1 MRVFCLIAFAWVY
14 PAALAETSCKRRR
27 KSEEGRATLSRQQP
41 TLMKQDHWRS
51 NQDYTHLHDLS
62 CPYRRGGKRQAMAYT
77 ADGSLT
83 IRYHGHV
90 QENSIRGH
98 LSRLQSHHGMNVSEQ
113 DVLWHPELFIGY
125 QLPGPLATET
135 LSYLQS
141 LPGVLSISRSRR
153 FVATSQPS
161 FPVPWG
167 LDRLDQQHLPLDGRY
182 ETMYN
187 GSGVNVFVVDSGID
201 TTHVEFVPDKSTTI
215 SRSDSGDGGAFTVP
229 SPSYP
234 RQVRNVF
241 DRYKEDSGEQ
251 PGVNN
256 DYVGHGTHVSGTI
269 GGKNVGVAKGV
280 NIYGVR
286 VLSQYGEGSDFDIM
300 SGLSYVYKWHLAQQK
315 LAATT
320 TDTDTTA
327 TTSTTTSATASP
339 SPRVLTVISM
349 SLGGVC
355 TDYADCQADML
366 VQVTPLPPVTNIYPL
381 TTPID
386 GLLLV
391 TTLPRTIKIILL
403 SNEVIY
409 DMWNLICDIWSVKCG
424 M

>member
-1 MRVFCLIAFAWVY
+1 
-14 PAALAETSCKRRR
+14 
-27 KSEEGRATLSRQQP
+27 
-41 TLMKQDHWRS
+41 
-51 NQDYTHLHDLS
+51 
-62 CPYRRGGKRQAMAYT
+62 
-77 ADGSLT
+77 
-83 IRYHGHV
+83 
-90 QENSIRGH
+90 
-98 LSRLQSHHGMNVSEQ
+98 MNVSEQ
-113 DVLWHPELFIGY
+113 DILWHPELFIGY

-153 FVATSQPS
+153 FVATSQPL

-201 TTHVEFVPDKSTTI
+201 TTHVEFTDKSTTI
-215 SRSDSGDGGAFTVP
+215 GSSSSSNSFT
-229 SPSYP
+229 SSSSTSTLSYQ

-269 GGKNVGVAKGV
+269 GGRNVGVAKGV

-300 SGLSYVYKWHLAQQK
+300 SGLSFVYKWHVAQQK
-315 LAATT
+315 LMDT
-320 TDTDTTA
+320 TDTGSSSTSSASSSDT
-327 TTSTTTSATASP
+327 SHQQQQQQQQQQQHR
-339 SPRVLTVISM
+339 RVLTVISM

-355 TDYADCQADML
+355 TDYKDCQADML
-366 VQVTPLPPVTNIYPL
+366 VQVSY
-381 TTPID
+381 
-386 GLLLV
+386 
-391 TTLPRTIKIILL
+391 
-403 SNEVIY
+403 
-409 DMWNLICDIWSVKCG
+409 
-424 M
+424 